1 MQADAK
7 KMRRLLRTAQGQ
19 IDGILKMM
27 DEDRYC
33 VDISNQLLSV
43 EAIIRKANRLVLQEH
58 LMHCVKNATPS
69 HKRVKKIYKE
79 VKVTKWQNLKKD

>member
-58 LMHCVKNATPS
+58 LMHCVKNASDPDDLAS
-69 HKRVKKIYKE
+69 KMDELVKI
-79 VKVTKWQNLKKD
+79 LDRM

>member
-1 MQADAK
+1 MQADVK

-43 EAIIRKANRLVLQEH
+43 EAIIRKANKLVLQEH
-58 LMHCVKNATPS
+58 LMHCVKNAADTEDLS
-69 HKRVKKIYKE
+69 EKMDELVKI
-79 VKVTKWQNLKKD
+79 LDRM